1 MKSTSLNGTLDI
13 KMIQKVTDV
22 VRSPTSYPYQDIKKV
37 LIKSCKLNKNDRLDI
52 FLNRTELGNRKLSKM
67 RSKMLQLLEA

>member
-1 MKSTSLNGTLDI
+1 MKSTSLNGALDI

-22 VRSPTSYPYQDIKKV
+22 VRSPTSYPHQDIKKV
-37 LIKSCKLNKNDRLDI
+37 LIKSCKLNENVRLDI